1 MKKFFQF
8 SLLLSIVWFATA
20 CSDAVRPFV
29 GDYSYKISG
38 TVTVDGKTKVLS
50 TEQGSLQLVR
60 KDKNTVLMT
69 FNELGGDVYTATG
82 YISDSHISFTD
93 AKRTLHIAYTG
104 ESSVASV
111 QYFDLTVAGEG
122 EIQNETIVFGLTYY
136 GEGLNDGTT
145 LTGKDI
151 VCVAKQN

>member
-8 SLLLSIVWFATA
+8 SLLLSVVLLATA

-82 YISDSHISFTD
+82 HISDSHISFTD
-93 AKRTLHIAYTG
+93 AKRVLHIAYTG
-104 ESSVASV
+104 ESTVASV

-122 EIQNETIVFGLTYY
+122 DIQHETIVFSLTYY
-136 GEGLNDGTT
+136 GEGLNDGTA

>member
-8 SLLLSIVWFATA
+8 SLLLSLTLLATA

-38 TVTVDGKTKVLS
+38 KVTVDGKTKVLS

-60 KDKNTVLMT
+60 KDKSTVLMT
-69 FNELGGDVYTATG
+69 FNELGGDIYTATG
-82 YISDSHISFTD
+82 HISDSQISFTD
-93 AKRTLHIAYTG
+93 AKRTLQIAYTG
-104 ESSVASV
+104 ESTVAAV
-111 QYFDLTVAGEG
+111 QYFDLTVTGEG
-122 EIQNETIVFGLTYY
+122 EIQNETIVFNLTYS

-145 LTGKDI
+145 LTGNDI
-151 VCVAKQN
+151 VMVAKQN